1 MRDDAAYKENP
12 PRAKVR
18 RLDEADAGLTLAR
31 EARMMPPLQAAP
43 SAPPP
48 QPSKTL
54 GDPWGLLKFAAISDK
69 IRV

>member
-1 MRDDAAYKENP
+1 M
-12 PRAKVR
+12 R

-31 EARMMPPLQAAP
+31 EAKMMPPLR
-43 SAPPP
+43 APPP
-48 QPSKTL
+48 PWRSF